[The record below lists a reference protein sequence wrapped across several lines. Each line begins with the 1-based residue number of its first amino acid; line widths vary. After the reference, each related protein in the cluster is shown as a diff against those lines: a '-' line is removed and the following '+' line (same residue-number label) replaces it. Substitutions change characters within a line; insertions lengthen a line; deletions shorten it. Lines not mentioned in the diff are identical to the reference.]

1 MIKNIILEELL
12 NQNLK
17 IKNKFLNNKSNNIKW
32 YFNKFRI
39 WNKKKSIKEKQNN
52 YKL

>member
-17 IKNKFLNNKSNNIKW
+17 IKNKFLNKKSNNIKW

-39 WNKKKSIKEKQNN
+39 
-52 YKL
+52 